1 MKIYSWRIN
10 MRFAQKNKVAV
21 AGMPPIKGRTM
32 MTEGT

>member
-1 MKIYSWRIN
+1 

-32 MTEGT
+32 MTEGSWNLQTRKF